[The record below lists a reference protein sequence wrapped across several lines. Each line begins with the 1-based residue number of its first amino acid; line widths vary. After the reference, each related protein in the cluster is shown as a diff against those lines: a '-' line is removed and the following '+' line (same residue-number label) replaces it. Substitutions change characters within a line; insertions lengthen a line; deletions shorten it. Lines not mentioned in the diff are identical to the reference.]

1 MYCIIVCIACIV
13 VTHICNFLVGIPWRQ
28 LDRRR
33 NLQRCVPVTYMHTYI
48 RTSIYL
54 HTFFVCVLAFVT
66 NSNQMSWNKICSCN
80 YVTLHSLPMGS
91 LLELPYPLSDFGS
104 RW

>member
-1 MYCIIVCIACIV
+1 MLGLMVTRKMGV
-13 VTHICNFLVGIPWRQ
+13 VQGLYYITIEG
-28 LDRRR
+28 
-33 NLQRCVPVTYMHTYI
+33 TTYI
-48 RTSIYL
+48 HIYI
-54 HTFFVCVLAFVT
+54 FIYFIFVLAFM
-66 NSNQMSWNKICSCN
+66 NKKNQMSWNKICLCN